1 MGESNNILQDVQLCQ
16 RRQDSRRGR
25 NEVMAKLERNILLSF
40 SDLFI
45 MDKVVIK
52 KEDVGRWGVDQ
63 EVATLVLGDFSQI
76 VVEENLVRVEYSDYI
91 A

>member
-1 MGESNNILQDVQLCQ
+1 
-16 RRQDSRRGR
+16 
-25 NEVMAKLERNILLSF
+25 MAKLERNILLSF